1 MPGRLSVES
10 AIDDPRAGAGV
21 PAGSPHRQPTS
32 PAQPVRPPRATISPV
47 AETGAGTY
55 RLTEEQVLLRDTIR
69 TIAFEQI
76 APRAAEV
83 DRTGE
88 FPEDIRQ
95 LLASNDVLAMPY
107 PVEHGG
113 LGSDLLTQCL
123 AIEQIA
129 RACVTSSLILSVQA
143 LASLPLLLAGSE
155 EQKARLIPNLAS
167 GQTLAAFAL
176 TEPEAGSDA
185 AALRTRAV
193 REGDGYHLSG
203 TKRFITNGSVAGLIT
218 VFAVTDPDAPRH
230 KRISAF
236 AVEVPCDGFKVARLE
251 HKLGIRGSPTAELTF
266 DGVLVPEANRIGDEG
281 QGWELALA
289 TLDRSRPG
297 IAAQA
302 VGIAQGALDV
312 AAQYARER
320 KQFGQRIGE
329 FQMVQAMLA
338 DMDSRTEAARQLL
351 YKAATEIEAGAADA
365 SRWASISKLI
375 AGDTAMA
382 VTTDAVQV
390 LGGYGYTDDYP
401 VERMMRDAKITQLY
415 EGTQQI
421 QRLVI
426 ARALLG
432 KPD

>member
-1 MPGRLSVES
+1 MPE
-10 AIDDPRAGAGV
+10 A
-21 PAGSPHRQPTS
+21 
-32 PAQPVRPPRATISPV
+32 ATP
-47 AETGAGTY
+47 Y
-55 RLTEEQVLLRDTIR
+55 RLTEEQVLLRDTLR
-69 TIAFEQI
+69 ALADEKI

-83 DRTGE
+83 DKTAE

-95 LLASNDVLAMPY
+95 LLASHDVLALPY

-113 LGSDLLTQCL
+113 LGADLLTQCV

-143 LASLPLLLAGSE
+143 LASIPLLLAGTD
-155 EQKARLIPNLAS
+155 EQKARFLPNLAS
-167 GQTLAAFAL
+167 GKTLAAFAL

-185 AALRTRAV
+185 AALRTRAI

-230 KRISAF
+230 KRMSAF
-236 AVEVPCDGFKVARLE
+236 AVEVPTDGFKVARLE
-251 HKLGIRGSPTAELTF
+251 HKLGIRGSPTAELNF
-266 DGVLVPEANRIGDEG
+266 DGVLVPAANRIGDEG
-281 QGWELALA
+281 RGWELAMA

-302 VGIAQGALDV
+302 VGIAQGALEF
-312 AAQYARER
+312 ATLYAKER

-329 FQMVQAMLA
+329 FQMIQALLA
-338 DMDSRTEAARQLL
+338 DMDARTEAARQLM
-351 YKAATEIEAGAADA
+351 YKACTEVEARAPDS
-365 SRWASISKLI
+365 SRWAAIAKLI
-375 AGDTAMA
+375 GGDTAMA

-390 LGGYGYTDDYP
+390 LGGYGYTEDYP

-421 QRLVI
+421 QRLII
-426 ARALLG
+426 ARELVASLR
-432 KPD
+432 

>member
-1 MPGRLSVES
+1 M
-10 AIDDPRAGAGV
+10 
-21 PAGSPHRQPTS
+21 
-32 PAQPVRPPRATISPV
+32 
-47 AETGAGTY
+47 TGAY

-69 TIAFEQI
+69 ELARERI
-76 APRAAEV
+76 APRAADI
-83 DRTGE
+83 DRSGE

-95 LLASNDVLAMPY
+95 LLAEHDVLALPF
-107 PVEHGG
+107 PSEHGG
-113 LGSDLLTQCL
+113 LGADLLTQCL
-123 AIEQIA
+123 AVEQIA
-129 RACVTSSLILSVQA
+129 RVCVTSSLILSVHA
-143 LASLPLLLAGSE
+143 LASLPLLLAGTE
-155 EQKARLIPNLAS
+155 EQQARLIPDLAS
-167 GQTLAAFAL
+167 GQKLAALAL

-185 AALRTRAV
+185 AALRTRAIK
-193 REGDGYHLSG
+193 EGDGYHLSG

-236 AVEVPCDGFKVARLE
+236 AVEVPADGFKVARLE
-251 HKLGIRGSPTAELTF
+251 HKLGIRGSPTAELNF
-266 DGVLVPEANRIGDEG
+266 DGVRVPATNLIGAEG
-281 QGWELALA
+281 QGWELAMR

-320 KQFGQRIGE
+320 KQCGQRIGE

-338 DMDSRTEAARQLL
+338 DMDARTEAARQVT
-351 YKAATEIEAGAADA
+351 YKACVEIEAGAPDA
-365 SRWASISKLI
+365 SRWAAVAKLI

-401 VERMMRDAKITQLY
+401 VERMMRDAKITQIY

-432 KPD
+432 KAD

>member
-1 MPGRLSVES
+1 V
-10 AIDDPRAGAGV
+10 
-21 PAGSPHRQPTS
+21 
-32 PAQPVRPPRATISPV
+32 ATTEI
-47 AETGAGTY
+47 GY
-55 RLTEEQVLLRDTIR
+55 RLTEEQVLLRDTLR
-69 TIAFEQI
+69 ALADEKI
-76 APRAAEV
+76 APRAAEI
-83 DRTGE
+83 DKSAE

-95 LLASNDVLAMPY
+95 LLASHDVLALPY

-113 LGSDLLTQCL
+113 LGADLLTQCV

-143 LASLPLLLAGSE
+143 LASIPLLLAGTD
-155 EQKARLIPNLAS
+155 EQKARFLPNLAS
-167 GQTLAAFAL
+167 GATLAAFAL

-193 REGDGYHLSG
+193 RESDGYHLSG

-230 KRISAF
+230 TRMSAF
-236 AVEVPCDGFKVARLE
+236 AVEVPADGFKVARLE
-251 HKLGIRGSPTAELTF
+251 HKLGIRGSPTAELNF

-281 QGWELALA
+281 RGWELAMA

-302 VGIAQGALDV
+302 VGLAQGALEF
-312 AAQYARER
+312 ATQYAKER

-329 FQMVQAMLA
+329 FQMIQALLA
-338 DMDSRTEAARQLL
+338 DMDARTEAARQLM
-351 YKAATEIEAGAADA
+351 YKACTEIEARAPDS
-365 SRWASISKLI
+365 SRWAAIAKLI
-375 AGDTAMA
+375 GGDTAMA

-390 LGGYGYTDDYP
+390 LGGYGYTEDYP

-432 KPD
+432 RPD

>member
-1 MPGRLSVES
+1 MS
-10 AIDDPRAGAGV
+10 ALQ
-21 PAGSPHRQPTS
+21 PAP
-32 PAQPVRPPRATISPV
+32 
-47 AETGAGTY
+47 Y
-55 RLTEEQVLLRDTIR
+55 RLTEEQVLLRDTLR
-69 TIAFEQI
+69 QLADERI

-83 DRTGE
+83 DKSAE

-95 LLASNDVLAMPY
+95 LLASHDVLALPY

-113 LGSDLLTQCL
+113 LGADLLTQCV

-143 LASLPLLLAGSE
+143 LASIPLLLAGTD
-155 EQKARLIPNLAS
+155 EQKARFLPNLAS
-167 GQTLAAFAL
+167 GKTLAAFAL

-230 KRISAF
+230 KRMSAF
-236 AVEVPCDGFKVARLE
+236 AVEVPTDGFKVARLE
-251 HKLGIRGSPTAELTF
+251 HKLGIRGSPTAELNF

-281 QGWELALA
+281 RGWELAMA

-302 VGIAQGALDV
+302 VGIAQGALEF
-312 AAQYARER
+312 ATQYAKER

-329 FQMVQAMLA
+329 FQMIQALLA
-338 DMDSRTEAARQLL
+338 DMDARTEAARQLM
-351 YKAATEIEAGAADA
+351 YKACTEVELRAPDS
-365 SRWASISKLI
+365 SRWAAVAKLI
-375 AGDTAMA
+375 GGDTAMA

-390 LGGYGYTDDYP
+390 LGGYGYTEDYP

>member
-1 MPGRLSVES
+1 VL
-10 AIDDPRAGAGV
+10 IPR
-21 PAGSPHRQPTS
+21 SDYD
-32 PAQPVRPPRATISPV
+32 RAVT
-47 AETGAGTY
+47 ETAAATY
-55 RLTEEQVLLRDTIR
+55 RLTEEQVLLRDTLR
-69 TIAFEQI
+69 QLADERI

-83 DRTGE
+83 DKSAE

-95 LLASNDVLAMPY
+95 LLASHDVLGLPY

-113 LGSDLLTQCL
+113 LVADLLTQCL

-129 RACVTSSLILSVQA
+129 RACVTSSLILSVHA
-143 LASLPLLLAGSE
+143 LASLPLLLVGTK
-155 EQKARLIPNLAS
+155 EQQDRFFPDLAS
-167 GQTLAAFAL
+167 GKTLAAFAL

-185 AALRTRAV
+185 AALRTTAV

-218 VFAVTDPDAPRH
+218 VFAITNPDAPRH
-230 KRISAF
+230 KRMSAF
-236 AVEVPCDGFKVARLE
+236 AVEVPTNGFKVARLE
-251 HKLGIRGSPTAELTF
+251 HKMGIRGSPTAELQF
-266 DGVLVPEANRIGDEG
+266 DGVFVPEANRIGDEG
-281 QGWELALA
+281 QGWELAMA

-302 VGIAQGALDV
+302 VGIAQGALEV
-312 AAQYARER
+312 ATRYARER

-338 DMDSRTEAARQLL
+338 DMDARTEAARQLT
-351 YKAATEIEAGAADA
+351 YKACTEIEARAPDA
-365 SRWASISKLI
+365 SRWAAMAKLI
-375 AGDTAMA
+375 GGDTAMA

-426 ARALLG
+426 ARHLLG
-432 KPD
+432 KGE

>member
-1 MPGRLSVES
+1 MTE
-10 AIDDPRAGAGV
+10 AGA
-21 PAGSPHRQPTS
+21 
-32 PAQPVRPPRATISPV
+32 V
-47 AETGAGTY
+47 AY

-69 TIAFEQI
+69 TLAFEQI
-76 APRAAEV
+76 APRAAEI

-95 LLASNDVLAMPY
+95 LLASQDVLALPY

-113 LGSDLLTQCL
+113 LGADLLTQCL
-123 AIEQIA
+123 VIEQIA

-143 LASLPLLLAGSE
+143 LASLPLLLGGSE
-155 EQKARLIPNLAS
+155 EQKARLFPDLAS
-167 GQTLAAFAL
+167 GKVLAAFAL

-193 REGDGYHLSG
+193 REGDGYRLSG

-230 KRISAF
+230 KRISCF
-236 AVEVPCDGFKVARLE
+236 AVEVPTDGFKVARLE
-251 HKLGIRGSPTAELTF
+251 HKLGIRGSPTAELNF

-281 QGWELALA
+281 DGWKLALA

-432 KPD
+432 KPE

>member
-1 MPGRLSVES
+1 M
-10 AIDDPRAGAGV
+10 
-21 PAGSPHRQPTS
+21 
-32 PAQPVRPPRATISPV
+32 
-47 AETGAGTY
+47 TY

-69 TIAFEQI
+69 ELAQDRI
-76 APRAAEV
+76 APRAAEI
-83 DRTGE
+83 DKSGE

-95 LLASNDVLAMPY
+95 LLAEHDVLALPY

-113 LGSDLLTQCL
+113 LAADLLTQCL

-129 RACVTSSLILSVQA
+129 RACVTSSLIFSVHA
-143 LASLPLLLAGSE
+143 LASLPLLLAGTD
-155 EQKARLIPNLAS
+155 EQKARLFPNLAS
-167 GQTLAAFAL
+167 GATLAAFAL

-185 AALRTRAV
+185 AAMRTRAV
-193 REGDGYHLSG
+193 REGDGYHISG

-230 KRISAF
+230 RRMSAF
-236 AVEVPCDGFKVARLE
+236 AVEVPTDGFKVARLE
-251 HKLGIRGSPTAELTF
+251 HKLGIRGSPTAELQF
-266 DGVLVPEANRIGDEG
+266 DGVRVPEANRIGDEG
-281 QGWELALA
+281 QGWELAMA

-312 AAQYARER
+312 ATQYARER

-329 FQMVQAMLA
+329 FQMIQAMLA
-338 DMDSRTEAARQLL
+338 DMDAKTEAARQLT
-351 YKAATEIEAGAADA
+351 YKACTEVEARAPDAT
-365 SRWASISKLI
+365 RWAAMAKLI
-375 AGDTAMA
+375 GGDTAMA

-401 VERMMRDAKITQLY
+401 VERMFRDAKITQIY

>member
-1 MPGRLSVES
+1 M
-10 AIDDPRAGAGV
+10 
-21 PAGSPHRQPTS
+21 T
-32 PAQPVRPPRATISPV
+32 
-47 AETGAGTY
+47 ETAGTY

-69 TIAFEQI
+69 ELAHERI
-76 APRAAEV
+76 APRAAEI
-83 DRTGE
+83 DRSAE

-95 LLASNDVLAMPY
+95 LLAEQDVLALPF
-107 PVEHGG
+107 PQEHGG
-113 LGSDLLTQCL
+113 LGADLLTQCV

-129 RACVTSSLILSVQA
+129 RACVTSSLILSVHA
-143 LASLPLLLAGSE
+143 LASLPLLLAGTD
-155 EQKARLIPNLAS
+155 EQKARLFPDLAS
-167 GQTLAAFAL
+167 GKHLAAFAL

-185 AALRTRAV
+185 AALRTRAIK
-193 REGDGYHLSG
+193 EGDGYHISG

-236 AVEVPCDGFKVARLE
+236 AVEVPADGFKVARLE
-251 HKLGIRGSPTAELTF
+251 HKLGIRGSPTAELSF
-266 DGVLVPEANRIGDEG
+266 DGVRVPETNLIGAEG
-281 QGWELALA
+281 QGWELAMA

-312 AAQYARER
+312 AANYARER

-338 DMDSRTEAARQLL
+338 DMDARTEAARQLM
-351 YKAATEIEAGAADA
+351 YKACTEVEAGAPDA
-365 SRWASISKLI
+365 SRWAAIAKLVG
-375 AGDTAMA
+375 GDTAMA

-401 VERMMRDAKITQLY
+401 VERMMRDAKITQIY

>member
-1 MPGRLSVES
+1 M
-10 AIDDPRAGAGV
+10 
-21 PAGSPHRQPTS
+21 Q
-32 PAQPVRPPRATISPV
+32 
-47 AETGAGTY
+47 GTY

-69 TIAFEQI
+69 QLVFERI
-76 APRAAEV
+76 APRAAAI
-83 DRTGE
+83 DREAE
-88 FPEDIRQ
+88 FPEDVRE
-95 LLASNDVLAMPY
+95 LLADNEVLALPF
-107 PVEHGG
+107 PAEHGG
-113 LGSDLLTQCL
+113 VGADLLTQCL

-129 RACVTSSLILSVQA
+129 SACVTSSLILSVHA
-143 LASLPLLLAGSE
+143 LASLPLLLAGTK
-155 EQKARLIPNLAS
+155 EQQARLVPD
-167 GQTLAAFAL
+167 LAAGRKLAALAL

-193 REGDGYHLSG
+193 KEGDGYHISG

-230 KRISAF
+230 QRISCF
-236 AVEVPCDGFKVARLE
+236 AVEVPAEGFKVSRLE
-251 HKLGIRGSPTAELTF
+251 HKLGIRGSPTAELAF
-266 DGVLVPEANRIGDEG
+266 DGVLVPEENLIGEEG
-281 QGWELALA
+281 QGWELAMK

-302 VGIAQGALDV
+302 VGIAQGALD
-312 AAQYARER
+312 AATQYARER

-329 FQMVQAMLA
+329 FQMIQGMLA
-338 DMDSRTEAARQLL
+338 DMDARTEAARQLT
-351 YKAATEIEAGAADA
+351 YKACVEIEAGAPDA
-365 SRWASISKLI
+365 SRWASVAKLV

-401 VERMMRDAKITQLY
+401 VERMMRDAKITQIY

>member
-1 MPGRLSVES
+1 VTET
-10 AIDDPRAGAGV
+10 A
-21 PAGSPHRQPTS
+21 PAP
-32 PAQPVRPPRATISPV
+32 
-47 AETGAGTY
+47 Y

-69 TIAFEQI
+69 ELAQERI
-76 APRAAEV
+76 APRAAEI
-83 DRTGE
+83 DRSAE

-95 LLASNDVLAMPY
+95 LLAEHDVLALPY

-113 LGSDLLTQCL
+113 LDADLLTQCI

-143 LASLPLLLAGSE
+143 LASLPLILVGTD
-155 EQKARLIPNLAS
+155 EQKARFLPSLAS
-167 GQTLAAFAL
+167 GKTLAAFAL

-193 REGDGYHLSG
+193 RKGDGYHISG

-236 AVEVPCDGFKVARLE
+236 AVEVPADGFKVARLE
-251 HKLGIRGSPTAELTF
+251 HKLGIRGSPTAELSF
-266 DGVLVPEANRIGDEG
+266 DGVLVSEANRIGDEG
-281 QGWELALA
+281 QGWELAMA
-289 TLDRSRPG
+289 TLDHSRPG

-312 AAQYARER
+312 AANYARER

-338 DMDSRTEAARQLL
+338 DMDARTEAARQLM
-351 YKAATEIEAGAADA
+351 YKACTEVEANAPDA
-365 SRWASISKLI
+365 SRWAAVAKLI
-375 AGDTAMA
+375 GGDTAMA

-401 VERMMRDAKITQLY
+401 VERMMRDAKITQIY

>member
-1 MPGRLSVES
+1 M
-10 AIDDPRAGAGV
+10 
-21 PAGSPHRQPTS
+21 
-32 PAQPVRPPRATISPV
+32 
-47 AETGAGTY
+47 TY

-69 TIAFEQI
+69 ELAQDRI
-76 APRAAEV
+76 APRAAEI

-95 LLASNDVLAMPY
+95 LLAVHDVLALPY

-113 LGSDLLTQCL
+113 LGADLLTLCL

-129 RACVTSSLILSVQA
+129 RACATSSLILSVHA
-143 LASLPLLLAGSE
+143 LAALPLLLAGTD
-155 EQKARLIPNLAS
+155 EQKARLFPNLAS
-167 GQTLAAFAL
+167 GKTLAAFAL

-185 AALRTRAV
+185 AALRTRAI
-193 REGDGYHLSG
+193 REGDGYHISG

-230 KRISAF
+230 KRMSAF
-236 AVEVPCDGFKVARLE
+236 AVEVPADGFKVARLE

-266 DGVLVPEANRIGDEG
+266 DGVRVPETNLIGAEG
-281 QGWELALA
+281 QGWELAMA

-329 FQMVQAMLA
+329 FQMIQAMLA
-338 DMDSRTEAARQLL
+338 DMDARTEAARQLT
-351 YKAATEIEAGAADA
+351 YKTCTEVEAKAPDA
-365 SRWASISKLI
+365 SRWAAIAKLI
-375 AGDTAMA
+375 AGDTAVA
-382 VTTDAVQV
+382 VTSDAVQV
-390 LGGYGYTDDYP
+390 LGGYGYTDDYA
-401 VERMMRDAKITQLY
+401 VERMMRDAKITQIY

-432 KPD
+432 KLD